1 MMKIEC
7 STSVKMIFS
16 DILVFKMK
24 KKRRKFTFNL
34 FRKIVSIWNLECSLK
49 LIEILKF

>member
-24 KKRRKFTFNL
+24 KKDESLLSIYLGKL
-34 FRKIVSIWNLECSLK
+34 FQFGTLNVALS
-49 LIEILKF
+49 